1 MNTYQNPVA
10 ENEQVKLLWAFGMQ
24 ADKIIEARR
33 LDIVGFNKTT
43 GKRLILDIP
52 IPSDTNIFQRDNG
65 EGIKVLI
72 FNPLSANFRKWSNT
86 LKQFVGKL
94 PTNCLSAF
102 DHFVG
107 LALEGLRQEI
117 QRIWIKAE
125 VAPIIIGAFGTT
137 TKKLWKTDE
146 GTRYPCF
153 NSVLAE
159 DNSTWHF
166 FLF

>member
-1 MNTYQNPVA
+1 MGLWDASRSSRLEDWAQ
-10 ENEQVKLLWAFGMQ
+10 QVSIKQQGN
-24 ADKIIEARR
+24 
-33 LDIVGFNKTT
+33 V
-43 GKRLILDIP
+43 ILDIP

-72 FNPLSANFRKWSNT
+72 FNPLAANFTKWSNT

-94 PTNCLSAF
+94 TTNCLIAF

-107 LALEGLRQEI
+107 LALKGLRQEI
-117 QRIWIKAE
+117 QRIWINAE

-153 NSVLAE
+153 NPVFAG
-159 DNSTWHF
+159 DNSTWYLF
-166 FLF
+166 FILKKSLDISRGRRDLSAKR